1 MSQDN
6 SKKIIGIIGGI
17 ASGKSSVAEAFAS
30 EGCAVIDA
38 DRIAHKLL
46 NDAGIKSQIRSI
58 FGQEVICDDNVDR
71 PSLARA
77 AFESEE
83 NLKKINS
90 IVHPK
95 VLEEIDKLIAKYNRD
110 SNIRAIVLDIPLL
123 LEVGWENRCDSL
135 VFVECEREIRVK
147 RAQNK
152 GISEEML
159 KKREKFQ
166 FSLDKKINLAHYIIH
181 NNSVWEKTNSQ
192 IIDILSSIF

>member
-1 MSQDN
+1 MHEIGP
-6 SKKIIGIIGGI
+6 KKIIGIIGGI
-17 ASGKSSVAEAFAS
+17 ASGKSRVSEAFADN
-30 EGCAVIDA
+30 GCAVIDA

-46 NDAGIKSQIRSI
+46 EDPEIKSQISSI
-58 FGQEVICDDNVDR
+58 FNLKPACGDNIDR
-71 PSLARA
+71 AKLADVV
-77 AFESEE
+77 FESDE
-83 NLKKINS
+83 NLAKINN

-95 VLEEIDKLIAKYNRD
+95 VLEEIDKLIDQYNRD
-110 SNIRAIVLDIPLL
+110 SNIRAIVLDVPLL
-123 LEVGWENRCDSL
+123 LEVRWENKCDCL
-135 VFVECEREIRVK
+135 IFVECEKEIRVK

-192 IIDILSSIF
+192 IIDILSNIL